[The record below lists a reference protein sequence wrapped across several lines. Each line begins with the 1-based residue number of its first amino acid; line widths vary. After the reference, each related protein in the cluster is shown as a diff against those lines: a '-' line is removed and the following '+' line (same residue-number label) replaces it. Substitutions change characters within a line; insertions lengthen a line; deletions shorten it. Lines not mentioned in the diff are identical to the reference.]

1 MRISPLAEYF
11 GSLEA
16 TLGATLEDTSE
27 GFFADGGVSE
37 FSTPEAVED
46 EWSDETEISS
56 DHSLEFLA
64 NH

>member
-11 GSLEA
+11 GSLES
-16 TLGATLEDTSE
+16 TLGATLKDTSE

-46 EWSDETEISS
+46 E
-56 DHSLEFLA
+56 
-64 NH
+64 